1 MTAALTV
8 VAPGLATTVQD
19 IGRVGFQ
26 RQGVPVSGA
35 LDRLALAA
43 ANVVVGN
50 APGEAAFEMLY
61 QGAVLTLS
69 GGTARIA
76 VAGCGATLEIV
87 DDAGT
92 RRIGPLETVT
102 IGADARAKVTIAG
115 PGIVAYLAVA
125 GGLDL
130 PAVMGSRAT
139 YARARIGGLH
149 GTRLAAGD
157 RLALSRSAAPTT
169 PEATLSL
176 PPFVPPAIVRVV
188 LGPQDDYFTPE
199 TIQDF
204 LSTAWRV
211 TPASDRM
218 GVRLDGPPLTHARG
232 HDIVSDGIAPGA
244 IQIPGDGRPIIL
256 LADRQTTGGYP
267 KIATVI
273 STDVPALGR
282 LAPGMAIRFEAITV
296 AAAED
301 ARRRLEAETRQWPG
315 RVVHKPAGGIDTAL
329 LLTANLI
336 DGVIDAHGSSAET

>member
-8 VAPGLATTVQD
+8 VGPGLATTVQD
-19 IGRVGFQ
+19 AGRIGFQ

-50 APGEAAFEMLY
+50 APGAAALEMLY

-76 VAGCGATLEIV
+76 VAGCGAMLDII
-87 DDAGT
+87 DDGGT
-92 RRIGPLETVT
+92 RRIGSLESVT
-102 IGADARAKVTIAG
+102 IGENARVKVAIAG

-130 PAVMGSRAT
+130 PAVMGSRST

-149 GTRLAAGD
+149 GTRLATGD
-157 RLALSRSAAPTT
+157 RLPLTRSTAPPT
-169 PEATLSL
+169 PEATLTL
-176 PPFVPPAIVRVV
+176 PPFVPPAIARVV
-188 LGPQDDYFTPE
+188 PGPQDDYFTSD

-204 LSTAWRV
+204 LSTGWRA

-244 IQIPGDGRPIIL
+244 IQIPGDGRPIVL

-273 STDVPALGR
+273 SADVPALGR
-282 LAPGMAIRFEAITV
+282 LAPGMTIRFEVVTIE
-296 AAAED
+296 AAED
-301 ARRRLEAETRQWPG
+301 ARRRLEAEIRQWPE
-315 RVVHKPAGGIDTAL
+315 RLVQKPAGGIDTAL

-336 DGVIDAHGSSAET
+336 DGMIDAHGSSADT